1 MNSVRQKYGDKELK
15 TEIQIPDSLCCK
27 ITLDMM
33 QDPYITAAGMTYEK
47 DALL

>member
-1 MNSVRQKYGDKELK
+1 MNKKYVGDELK
-15 TEIQIPDSLCCK
+15 NEIKLPDSLCCK
-27 ITLDMM
+27 ITLEMM